1 VSLKARGRLQSCARF
16 DSRLR
21 SLGRATRLRAATV
34 AAALAVVALATSACG
49 EKRERVTPAG
59 ERTVTVMLDWFP
71 NADHAPIYA
80 AEAAGYFR
88 QAGLRVVLRA
98 PSDPSAPIRRVAAG
112 RVDLAVSYEPEV
124 FRAVDR
130 GLRVRSVAALVQR
143 PLTSLVWLPR
153 ARIRGPRDLAGKRVG
168 YAGIDYQRAYL
179 EAIVAAA
186 GVDPAQVR
194 VRNVGFGLA
203 PALLTG
209 KVDAVIGAFWN
220 YEGVQLRLAR
230 RDPQVLPVDRAGVPS
245 YDELVFVA
253 NADALAR
260 DRAKLRAFLAAVAR
274 GERLTRREPDFA
286 VRALVRANR
295 DLDRRLQTAAV
306 KATLPAFA
314 PPRGRPWGWQDP
326 AEWRDFGG
334 WLHERG
340 ILRRAPDPTAAY
352 TNELLP
358 GGGIQP

>member
-1 VSLKARGRLQSCARF
+1 MASAGGDAVTGAAVTGRWRAL
-16 DSRLR
+16 
-21 SLGRATRLRAATV
+21 LGLLLV
-34 AAALAVVALATSACG
+34 AAVLVGCG
-49 EKRERVTPAG
+49 EKRERLTPAG
-59 ERTVTVMLDWFP
+59 ERTVRVMLDWFP

-88 QAGLRVVLRA
+88 QAGLRVELRT
-98 PSDPSAPIRRVAAG
+98 PSDPAAPIRAVAAG

-124 FRAVDR
+124 FRALDQ

-143 PLTSLVWLPR
+143 PLTSILWLER
-153 ARIRGPRDLAGKRVG
+153 SGIRSVRDLAGKRVG

-179 EAIVAAA
+179 EAILAEA
-186 GVDPAQVR
+186 GVDPSRVR

-220 YEGVQLRLAR
+220 YEAVQLRLER
-230 RDPQVLPVDRAGVPS
+230 RRPQVVPVDRAGVPS

-253 NADALAR
+253 NGDALDR

-274 GERLTRREPDFA
+274 GERLVRRRPDFA
-286 VRALVRANR
+286 VTALVRANR
-295 DLDRRLQTAAV
+295 DLDPRLQRAAV
-306 KATLPAFA
+306 RATLAAFA

-326 AEWRDFGG
+326 RSWREFGG
-334 WLHERG
+334 WLKTHG
-340 ILRRAPDPTAAY
+340 ILRRAPDPTEAY
-352 TNELLP
+352 TNELLA
-358 GGGIQP
+358 GAGL